1 MLHLL
6 SMVALDNSRLNLKLQ
21 FEDKSSILIYVRI
34 SRADYPIML
43 PLMQIELIQRNRK
56 RWRTQYY
63 AKG

>member
-1 MLHLL
+1 
-6 SMVALDNSRLNLKLQ
+6 MVALDNSRLNLKLQ